1 MISPQRHWY
10 RLSWLSLALL
20 PAAALFYVG
29 AAVRR
34 CAYRRG
40 VLHATNVGVPVVVVG
55 NITAGGTGKTPLV
68 IWRCTHLRKQGYRPG
83 IVSRGYG
90 GAGRTRAA
98 RPGDDPADVGDE
110 PVLLALRAA
119 CPVWVGPDRV
129 AAARAL
135 LAAHPECN
143 VIVSDDGLQHYR
155 LHRDVEIAVVD
166 AAVGLGNGLPL
177 PAGPLREPAN
187 RLERVDAVV
196 VNGSGDTQSGN
207 RFGMSLEGAV
217 LTNLADPE
225 LKRDA
230 ADFRGQPL
238 HAIAAIG
245 NPGRVF
251 DPLRAL
257 GLAFTSH
264 AFPDHHAFAP
274 GDVDFGDG
282 LAVVMTEKDAIKC
295 RRFGCPN
302 HWALPVEARVAP
314 ELGER
319 ILEKLRARHGSQA
332 S

>member
-1 MISPQRHWY
+1 M
-10 RLSWLSLALL
+10 ALL
-20 PAAALFYVG
+20 PAAALFYLV

-34 CAYRRG
+34 WAYRLG
-40 VLHATNVGVPVVVVG
+40 VLHATNVGVPLVVVG

-68 IWRCTHLRKQGYRPG
+68 IWLCALLQKHGYRPG

-90 GAGRTRAA
+90 GKGRTRAA
-98 RPGDDPADVGDE
+98 RPDDDPVDVGDE
-110 PVLLALRAA
+110 PVLLANRTA

-143 VIVSDDGLQHYR
+143 VIVSDDGLQHYPMQ
-155 LHRDVEIAVVD
+155 RDVEIAVVD
-166 AAVGLGNGLPL
+166 AAVGLGNGLPI
-177 PAGPLREPAN
+177 PAGPLREPAS

-196 VNGSGDTQSGN
+196 VNGSAGTPSGD

-217 LTNLADPE
+217 FANLVDPE

-230 ADFRGQPL
+230 AAFRGQQL

-245 NPGRVF
+245 NPGRFF
-251 DPLRAL
+251 DHLRAL
-257 GLAFTSH
+257 GLDFSSH
-264 AFPDHHAFAP
+264 AFPDHHAFVR
-274 GDVDFGDG
+274 GDIDFADG

-302 HWALPVEARVAP
+302 HWALPVEARIAP
-314 ELGER
+314 GLGER
-319 ILEKLRARHGSQA
+319 ILEKLRKRHGSQA
-332 S
+332 A